1 MKSGYQGVSHDMTY
15 NKKLGAIALLASA
28 SAIILSACSSEAPAA
43 TLVGAKVDDYML
55 VDQTGMGHILKYDTI
70 TPAVVLVS
78 HINGDA
84 GALKAAK
91 ILQDLA
97 AKNPNIVFQL
107 INSADADTR
116 ETIALEAKKEGLTV
130 PILDDEFQMIGNALG
145 FTYAGEAVI
154 VDPKKNFQIVYHG
167 PADTVEAA
175 LADFTA
181 GKAIAQ
187 PEVTD
192 IKGTKLVFADRG
204 KQAEFAKISYTKD
217 VVPILM
223 DKCVDC
229 HQPGGIAPWQMT
241 NYQMVKQFSPM
252 MREAIRRD
260 RMPPFDADTHY
271 RAFLNNGNLTAAE
284 TKTLVHWI
292 DAGSPSDIAEGGEDP
307 LVKQVT
313 ERAEWPLGKPDLIV
327 DIPAYDVPAAGVVDY
342 QMPAVKSPLT
352 EGKWLKATTFKAG
365 NRQGVHHILAGYLDK
380 MPANGR
386 GFDWKISMGGYAVGN
401 ESNEAP
407 KDWATWVPAG
417 GAISFQMHYTP
428 TGKAFTDHS
437 KIGFYFQDK
446 APEKM
451 KRQIV
456 IADPSIEIAP
466 NEARWHETA
475 YVQFPADV
483 QISSAQVHAHYRG
496 YASKLT
502 AIYPDG
508 KEEILLNMPHYDFNW
523 QRDYLFKDLVELP
536 AGTKLVADY
545 WYDNS
550 KNNKAL
556 LGSNTKDRTNADS
569 EVVWGDQSFEEMLFT
584 AIQFRWKDETA
595 AKPRDDLQAI
605 LNQSIVL
612 TMADDNRDGKLQE
625 SELRVKGNPDEGI
638 AGMHMAF
645 KANFAQIDADKDG
658 GLSMQ
663 ELGAALKQMG
673 ASGSLGGRRNRT

>member
-1 MKSGYQGVSHDMTY
+1 MTY
-15 NKKLGAIALLASA
+15 NKKLGALALLASA
-28 SAIILSACSSEAPAA
+28 SAIILAACSSEAPAA
-43 TLVGAKVDDYML
+43 KLVGSKVDDYML

-78 HINGDA
+78 HVNGDA
-84 GALKAAK
+84 GSLKAAK
-91 ILQDLA
+91 AIQDLA
-97 AKNPNIVFQL
+97 AKNPNIVFQM

-116 ETIALEAKKEGLTV
+116 ETIAAEATKEGLTI
-130 PILDDEFQMIGNALG
+130 PILDDEFQMIGDALG

-154 VDPKKNFQIVYHG
+154 VDPKKNFEIVYHG

-175 LADFTA
+175 LAEFAA
-181 GKAIAQ
+181 GKPITKA
-187 PEVTD
+187 EVTD

-204 KQAEFAKISYTKD
+204 KKAEFAKISYTKD

-223 DKCVDC
+223 NKCVDC

-271 RAFLNNGNLTAAE
+271 RAFLKDENLTAAE

-292 DAGSPSDIAEGGEDP
+292 DAGSPSDIAEGAVDP
-307 LVKQVT
+307 LVQQVT
-313 ERAEWPLGKPDLIV
+313 ERAEWPLGKPDLVV
-327 DIPAYDVPAAGVVDY
+327 DIPSYDVPAAGVVDY

-352 EGKWLKATTFKAG
+352 EGKWLKSATFKAG
-365 NRQGVHHILAGYLDK
+365 NRQGVHHILAGYLK
-380 MPANGR
+380 EMPKNGR
-386 GFDWKISMGGYAVGN
+386 GFDWKISLGGYAVGA
-401 ESNEAP
+401 ESQTAP
-407 KDWATWVPAG
+407 DNWATWVPPG
-417 GAISFQMHYTP
+417 GALSFQMHYTP
-428 TGKAFTDHS
+428 TGTAFTDHS
-437 KIGFYFQDK
+437 KIGLYFQDK
-446 APEKM
+446 APEMM
-451 KRQIV
+451 KRQMI

-466 NEARWHETA
+466 NQARWHETA
-475 YVQFPADV
+475 YIQFPADV
-483 QISSAQVHAHYRG
+483 QLYATQVHAHYRG

-523 QRDYLFKDLVELP
+523 QREYTFKDLIDLP

-584 AIQFRWKDETA
+584 AVQYRWKDETA
-595 AKPRDDLQAI
+595 AKPREDLQAQ
-605 LNQSIVL
+605 LEQSIVL

-625 SELRVKGNPDEGI
+625 SELRLKGSEEEGVS
-638 AGMHMAF
+638 GLHKAF
-645 KANFAQIDADKDG
+645 KANFAAIDADKDG

-663 ELGAALKQMG
+663 ELGVALKQMG
-673 ASGSLGGRRNRT
+673 ASGGPGGRRDRT

>member
-1 MKSGYQGVSHDMTY
+1 MTY
-15 NKKLGAIALLASA
+15 NKKLGALALLASA
-28 SAIILSACSSEAPAA
+28 SAIILAACSSEAPAA
-43 TLVGAKVDDYML
+43 KLVGSKVDDYML

-78 HINGDA
+78 HINGDV
-84 GALKAAK
+84 GSLKAAK
-91 ILQDLA
+91 AIQDLA
-97 AKNPNIVFQL
+97 AKNPNIVFQM

-116 ETIALEAKKEGLTV
+116 ETIAAEATKEGLTI
-130 PILDDEFQMIGNALG
+130 PILDDEFQMIGDALG

-154 VDPKKNFQIVYHG
+154 VDPKKNFEIVYHG

-175 LADFTA
+175 LAEFAA
-181 GKAIAQ
+181 GKPITKA
-187 PEVTD
+187 EVTD

-204 KQAEFAKISYTKD
+204 KKAEFAKISYTKD

-223 DKCVDC
+223 NKCVDC

-271 RAFLNNGNLTAAE
+271 RAFLKDENLTAAE

-292 DAGSPSDIAEGGEDP
+292 DAGSPSDIAEGAVDP
-307 LVKQVT
+307 LVQQVT
-313 ERAEWPLGKPDLIV
+313 ERAEWPLGKPDLVV
-327 DIPAYDVPAAGVVDY
+327 DIPSYDVPAAGVVDY

-352 EGKWLKATTFKAG
+352 EGKWLKSATFKAG
-365 NRQGVHHILAGYLDK
+365 NRQGVHHILAGYLK
-380 MPANGR
+380 EMPKNGR
-386 GFDWKISMGGYAVGN
+386 GFDWKISLGGYAVGA
-401 ESNEAP
+401 ESQTAP
-407 KDWATWVPAG
+407 DNWATWVPPG
-417 GAISFQMHYTP
+417 GALSFQMHYTP
-428 TGKAFTDHS
+428 TGTAFTDHS
-437 KIGFYFQDK
+437 KIGLYFQDK
-446 APEKM
+446 APEMM
-451 KRQIV
+451 KRQMI

-466 NEARWHETA
+466 NQARWHETA
-475 YVQFPADV
+475 YIQFPADV
-483 QISSAQVHAHYRG
+483 QLYATQVHAHYRG

-523 QRDYLFKDLVELP
+523 QREYTFKDLIDLP

-584 AIQFRWKDETA
+584 AVQYRWKDETA
-595 AKPRDDLQAI
+595 AKPREDLQAQ
-605 LNQSIVL
+605 LEQSIVL

-625 SELRVKGNPDEGI
+625 SELRLKGSEEEGVS
-638 AGMHMAF
+638 GLHKAF
-645 KANFAQIDADKDG
+645 KANFAAIDADKDG

-663 ELGAALKQMG
+663 ELGVALKQMG
-673 ASGSLGGRRNRT
+673 ASGGPGGRRDRT

>member
-1 MKSGYQGVSHDMTY
+1 MTY
-15 NKKLGAIALLASA
+15 NKKLGALALLASA
-28 SAIILSACSSEAPAA
+28 SAIILAACSSEAPAA
-43 TLVGAKVDDYML
+43 KLVGSKVDDYML

-78 HINGDA
+78 HINGDE
-84 GALKAAK
+84 GSLKAAK
-91 ILQDLA
+91 TVQDLA

-116 ETIALEAKKEGLTV
+116 ETIAAEATKEGLTV
-130 PILDDEFQMIGNALG
+130 PILDDEFQMIGDALG

-154 VDPKKNFQIVYHG
+154 VDPKKNFEIVYHG

-175 LADFTA
+175 LAEFTA
-181 GKAIAQ
+181 GKPITKA
-187 PEVTD
+187 EVTD

-204 KQAEFAKISYTKD
+204 NKAEFAKISYTKD
-217 VVPILM
+217 IVPILM

-271 RAFLNNGNLTAAE
+271 AKFQKDENLSAQE
-284 TKTLVHWI
+284 IKTLVHWI

-313 ERAEWPLGKPDLIV
+313 ARAEWPLGKPDLIV
-327 DIPAYDVPAAGVVDY
+327 EIPGYDVPAAGVVDY
-342 QMPAVKSPLT
+342 QMPAVKNPLT

-380 MPANGR
+380 MPKNGR
-386 GFDWKISMGGYAVGN
+386 GFDWKISLGGYAVGA
-401 ESNEAP
+401 ESQTAP
-407 KDWATWVPAG
+407 DNWATWIPAG
-417 GAISFQMHYTP
+417 GALSFQMHYTP
-428 TGKAFTDHS
+428 IGTAFTDNS
-437 KIGFYFQDK
+437 KIGLYFQDK
-446 APEKM
+446 APEMM
-451 KRQIV
+451 KRQMI

-475 YVQFPADV
+475 YIQFPADV
-483 QISSAQVHAHYRG
+483 QLYATQVHAHYRG

-523 QRDYLFKDLVELP
+523 QREYTFKDLIDLP

-584 AIQFRWKDETA
+584 AVQYRWKDETA
-595 AKPRDDLQAI
+595 AKPREDLQAQ
-605 LNQSIVL
+605 LEQSIVL
-612 TMADDNRDGKLQE
+612 TMADDNRDGKLQD
-625 SELRVKGNPDEGI
+625 SELRIKGSEEEGV
-638 AGMHMAF
+638 AGLHKAF
-645 KANFAQIDADKDG
+645 KANFAAIDADKDG

-663 ELGAALKQMG
+663 ELGAAMKQMG
-673 ASGSLGGRRNRT
+673 ASGGLGGRDRT

>member
-1 MKSGYQGVSHDMTY
+1 MKY
-15 NKKLGAIALLASA
+15 NNKLGALALLASA
-28 SAIILSACSSEAPAA
+28 SAIILAACSSEAPAA
-43 TLVGAKVDDYML
+43 KLVGSKVDDYML

-84 GALKAAK
+84 GSLKAAK
-91 ILQDLA
+91 AIQDLA
-97 AKNPNIVFQL
+97 AKNPNIVFQM

-116 ETIALEAKKEGLTV
+116 ETIAAEATKEGLTV
-130 PILDDEFQMIGNALG
+130 PILDDEFQMIGDALG

-154 VDPKKNFQIVYHG
+154 VDPKKNFEIVYHG

-175 LADFTA
+175 LAEFTA
-181 GKAIAQ
+181 GKPITKA
-187 PEVTD
+187 EVTD

-204 KQAEFAKISYTKD
+204 KKAEFAKISYTKD

-271 RAFLNNGNLTAAE
+271 RAFLKDENLSAAE

-292 DAGSPSDIAEGGEDP
+292 DAGSPSDIAEGGVDP
-307 LVKQVT
+307 LVQQVT

-327 DIPAYDVPAAGVVDY
+327 EIPGYDVPAAGVVDY

-365 NRQGVHHILAGYLDK
+365 NRQGVHHILAGYLK
-380 MPANGR
+380 EMPKNGR
-386 GFDWKISMGGYAVGN
+386 GFDWKISLGGYAVGA
-401 ESNEAP
+401 ESQMAP
-407 KDWATWVPAG
+407 DNWATWVPPG
-417 GAISFQMHYTP
+417 GALSFQMHYTP
-428 TGKAFTDHS
+428 TGTAFTDHS
-437 KIGFYFQDK
+437 KIGLYFQDK
-446 APEKM
+446 APEMM
-451 KRQIV
+451 KRQMI

-466 NEARWHETA
+466 NQARWHETA
-475 YVQFPADV
+475 YIQFPADV
-483 QISSAQVHAHYRG
+483 QLYATQVHAHYRG

-523 QRDYLFKDLVELP
+523 QREYTFKDLIDLP

-556 LGSNTKDRTNADS
+556 LGSNTKDRTNAGS

-584 AIQFRWKDETA
+584 AVQYRWKDETA
-595 AKPRDDLQAI
+595 AKPREDLQAQ
-605 LNQSIVL
+605 LEQSIVL

-625 SELRVKGNPDEGI
+625 SELRLKGSEEEGV
-638 AGMHMAF
+638 AGLHKAF
-645 KANFAQIDADKDG
+645 KANFAAIDADKDG

-663 ELGAALKQMG
+663 EMGAAMKQMG
-673 ASGSLGGRRNRT
+673 ASGGPGGRRDRT

>member
-1 MKSGYQGVSHDMTY
+1 MTY
-15 NKKLGAIALLASA
+15 NKKLGALALLASA
-28 SAIILSACSSEAPAA
+28 SAIILAACSSEAPAA
-43 TLVGAKVDDYML
+43 KLVGSKVDDYML

-84 GALKAAK
+84 GSLKAAK
-91 ILQDLA
+91 AIQDLA
-97 AKNPNIVFQL
+97 AKNPNIVFQM

-116 ETIALEAKKEGLTV
+116 ETIAAEATKEGLTI
-130 PILDDEFQMIGNALG
+130 PILDDEFQMIGDALG

-154 VDPKKNFQIVYHG
+154 VDPKKNFEIVYHG

-175 LADFTA
+175 LAEFAA
-181 GKAIAQ
+181 GKPITKA
-187 PEVTD
+187 EVTD

-204 KQAEFAKISYTKD
+204 KKAEFAKISYTKD

-223 DKCVDC
+223 NKCVDC

-271 RAFLNNGNLTAAE
+271 RAFLKDENLTAAE

-292 DAGSPSDIAEGGEDP
+292 DAGSPSDIAEGAVDP
-307 LVKQVT
+307 LVQQVT
-313 ERAEWPLGKPDLIV
+313 ERAEWPLGKPDLVV
-327 DIPAYDVPAAGVVDY
+327 DIPSYDVPAAGVVDY

-352 EGKWLKATTFKAG
+352 EGKWLKSATFKAG
-365 NRQGVHHILAGYLDK
+365 NRQGVHHILAGYLK
-380 MPANGR
+380 EMPKNGR
-386 GFDWKISMGGYAVGN
+386 GFDWKISLGGYAVGA
-401 ESNEAP
+401 ESQTAP
-407 KDWATWVPAG
+407 DNWATWVPPG
-417 GAISFQMHYTP
+417 GALSFQMHYTP
-428 TGKAFTDHS
+428 TGTAFTDHS
-437 KIGFYFQDK
+437 KIGLYFQDK
-446 APEKM
+446 APEMM
-451 KRQIV
+451 KRQMI

-466 NEARWHETA
+466 NQARWHETA
-475 YVQFPADV
+475 YIQFPADV
-483 QISSAQVHAHYRG
+483 QLYATQVHAHYRG

-523 QRDYLFKDLVELP
+523 QREYTFKDLIDLP

-584 AIQFRWKDETA
+584 AVQYRWKDETA
-595 AKPRDDLQAI
+595 AKPREDLQAQ
-605 LNQSIVL
+605 LEQSIVL

-625 SELRVKGNPDEGI
+625 SELRLKGSEEEGVS
-638 AGMHMAF
+638 GLHKAF
-645 KANFAQIDADKDG
+645 KANFAAIDADKDG

-663 ELGAALKQMG
+663 ELGVALKQMG
-673 ASGSLGGRRNRT
+673 ASGGPGGRRDRT

>member
-1 MKSGYQGVSHDMTY
+1 MTY
-15 NKKLGAIALLASA
+15 NKKLGALALLASA
-28 SAIILSACSSEAPAA
+28 SAIILAACSSEAPAA
-43 TLVGAKVDDYML
+43 KLVGSKVDDYML

-78 HINGDA
+78 HINGDV
-84 GALKAAK
+84 GSLKAAK
-91 ILQDLA
+91 AIQDLA
-97 AKNPNIVFQL
+97 AKNPNIVFQM
-107 INSADADTR
+107 INSSDADTR
-116 ETIALEAKKEGLTV
+116 ETIAAEATKEGLTI
-130 PILDDEFQMIGNALG
+130 PILDDEFQMIGDALG

-154 VDPKKNFQIVYHG
+154 VDPKKNFEIVYHG

-175 LADFTA
+175 LAEFAA
-181 GKAIAQ
+181 GKPITKA
-187 PEVTD
+187 EVTD

-204 KQAEFAKISYTKD
+204 KKAEFAKISYTKD

-223 DKCVDC
+223 NKCVDC

-271 RAFLNNGNLTAAE
+271 RAFLKDENLTAAE

-292 DAGSPSDIAEGGEDP
+292 DAGSPSDIAEGAVDP
-307 LVKQVT
+307 LVQQVT
-313 ERAEWPLGKPDLIV
+313 ERAEWPLGKPDLVV
-327 DIPAYDVPAAGVVDY
+327 DIPSYDVPAAGVVDY

-352 EGKWLKATTFKAG
+352 EGKWLKSATFKAG
-365 NRQGVHHILAGYLDK
+365 NRQGVHHILAGYLK
-380 MPANGR
+380 EMPKNGR
-386 GFDWKISMGGYAVGN
+386 GFDWKISLGGYAVGA
-401 ESNEAP
+401 ESQTAP
-407 KDWATWVPAG
+407 DNWATWVPPG
-417 GAISFQMHYTP
+417 GALSFQMHYTP
-428 TGKAFTDHS
+428 TGTAFTDHS
-437 KIGFYFQDK
+437 KIGLYFQDK
-446 APEKM
+446 APEMM
-451 KRQIV
+451 KRQMI

-466 NEARWHETA
+466 NQARWHETA
-475 YVQFPADV
+475 YIQFPADV
-483 QISSAQVHAHYRG
+483 QLYATQVHAHYRG

-523 QRDYLFKDLVELP
+523 QREYTFKDLIDLP

-584 AIQFRWKDETA
+584 AVQYRWKDETA
-595 AKPRDDLQAI
+595 AKPREDLQAQ
-605 LNQSIVL
+605 LEQSIVL

-625 SELRVKGNPDEGI
+625 SELRLKGSEEEGVS
-638 AGMHMAF
+638 GLHKAF
-645 KANFAQIDADKDG
+645 KANFAAIDADKDG

-663 ELGAALKQMG
+663 ELGVALKQMG
-673 ASGSLGGRRNRT
+673 ASGGPGGRRDRT

>member
-1 MKSGYQGVSHDMTY
+1 MTY
-15 NKKLGAIALLASA
+15 NKKLGALALLASA
-28 SAIILSACSSEAPAA
+28 SAIILAACSSEAPAA
-43 TLVGAKVDDYML
+43 KLVGAKVDDYML

-78 HINGDA
+78 HINGDP
-84 GALKAAK
+84 GSLKAAK
-91 ILQDLA
+91 AIQDLA
-97 AKNPNIVFQL
+97 AKHPDVVFQL

-116 ETIALEAKKEGLTV
+116 ETIAAEATKEGLTV

-154 VDPKKNFQIVYHG
+154 VDPRKNFQIVYHG

-181 GKAIAQ
+181 GKAIAK

-204 KQAEFAKISYTKD
+204 KEAEFAKISYTKD

-223 DKCVDC
+223 NKCVDC

-271 RAFLNNGNLTAAE
+271 RAFQKDENLSAAE

-292 DAGSPSDIAEGGEDP
+292 DAGSPSDIAEGGVDP
-307 LVKQVT
+307 LVQQVT

-327 DIPAYDVPAAGVVDY
+327 DIPSYDVPAAGVVDY
-342 QMPAVKSPLT
+342 QLPAVKSPLT

-365 NRQGVHHILAGYLDK
+365 NRQGVHHILAGYLPE
-380 MPANGR
+380 MPKNGR
-386 GFDWKISMGGYAVGN
+386 GFDWKISLGGYAVGA
-401 ESNEAP
+401 ESQMAP
-407 KDWATWVPAG
+407 ENWATWVPPG
-417 GAISFQMHYTP
+417 GALSFQMHYTP
-428 TGKAFTDHS
+428 TGKAFTDNS

-446 APEKM
+446 APEMM
-451 KRQIV
+451 KRQII
-456 IADPSIEIAP
+456 IADPSIEIGP
-466 NEARWHETA
+466 NEARHHETA
-475 YVQFPADV
+475 YVQFPAAV
-483 QISSAQVHAHYRG
+483 ELYATQIHAHYRG

-523 QRDYLFKDLVELP
+523 QREYTFKDLVQLP

-584 AIQFRWKDETA
+584 AVQFRWKDETA
-595 AKPRDDLQAI
+595 AKPREDLQAQ
-605 LNQSIVL
+605 LEQSIML

-625 SELRVKGNPDEGI
+625 SELRTKGSEEEGV
-638 AGMHMAF
+638 AGLHKAF
-645 KANFAQIDADKDG
+645 KANFVAIDADKDG

-673 ASGSLGGRRNRT
+673 QQSRPTGGRRDRT